1 MRKPSWMRV
10 KIQDTAELN
19 KINNLLKKSGLITVC
34 VEANCP
40 NRLECFSKRTATFMI
55 LGNKCTRNCR
65 FCNVTFGKP
74 SLIDKEEPL
83 KIAKAIKE
91 LGLEYAVI
99 TSVTRDDLE
108 DGGARHFASVVKSIR
123 ELNPKTSIE
132 VLIPDFKGDVN
143 SLIIVVDSKPDIIN
157 HNVETIPRLYEDIRP
172 QAIYKRSLEL
182 LQNVKKLD
190 PNIITKSGI
199 MLGLGEKENEVIKVL
214 DDLIKYKCEILTI
227 GQYLPPSEEHFPL
240 DRYVTPEEF
249 DKYKKIGNEKGF
261 LYVAS
266 SPMVRSSYKAYEA
279 LNKVKESCNE

>member
-10 KIQDTAELN
+10 KIQDTAKLN
-19 KINNLLKKSGLITVC
+19 KINNLLKKNGLITVC

-83 KIAKAIKE
+83 KIATAVKE
-91 LGLEYAVI
+91 LGLEYAVV

-108 DGGARHFASVVKSIR
+108 DGGSKHFASVVKSIR

-132 VLIPDFKGDVN
+132 VLIPDFKGDIN
-143 SLIIVVDSKPDIIN
+143 LLKIVADSKPDIIN
-157 HNVETIPRLYEDIRP
+157 HNVETIPRLYENIRP

-182 LQNVKKLD
+182 LENIKKLD
-190 PNIITKSGI
+190 PNIIAKSGI
-199 MLGLGEKENEVIKVL
+199 MLGLGEKEEEVIEVL

-227 GQYLPPSEEHFPL
+227 GQYLPPSELHFPL
-240 DRYVTPEEF
+240 DRYVLPEEF
-249 DKYKKIGNEKGF
+249 DKYKEIGNEKGF
-261 LYVAS
+261 IYVAS
-266 SPMVRSSYKAYEA
+266 SPMVRSSYKAHEA
-279 LNKVKESCNE
+279 LNRVKKSCSE